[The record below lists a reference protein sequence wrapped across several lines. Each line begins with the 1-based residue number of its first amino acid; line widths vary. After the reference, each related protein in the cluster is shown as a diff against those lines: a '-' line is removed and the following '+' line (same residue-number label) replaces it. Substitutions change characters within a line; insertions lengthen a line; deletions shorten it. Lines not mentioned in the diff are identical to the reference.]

1 MKKLLLTLAL
11 GAAVSLSASADTYYE
26 CLFGATY
33 NSKSVSSYTDTWS
46 ATNQGS
52 QFDIVN
58 FNNNKNGW
66 DYVKC
71 GRKGNASV
79 ATITTDFSAPQA
91 INEVV
96 LNYKINEADVM
107 NAIKLET
114 SATADFATVLSTV
127 EATSEQINTKGTAA
141 SDITFTL
148 TNPAANLYY
157 RLTFDCK
164 SAKANGIV
172 FVYSV
177 KYNGGAGQV
186 TLKDAELSFPEEKY
200 TVTIGEPFTAPELTK
215 ATPAAATYSSDKET
229 VATVDATTGAVTV
242 VGVGTARITATTEA
256 TDEYKAG
263 TASYLLTVNKVVV
276 PVDVEL
282 ATTIADG
289 KYAFFIPEHGV
300 CKPITGSSFGY
311 PIAEAVEVTD
321 NKFTTNEDYLVTI
334 TNVADKGYTI
344 KDVNEKYWGMDAT
357 HFGGINVYTD
367 ADAANSNCYWNIEF
381 VDNTVKVANTGREGA
396 YISFKSYNS
405 DWELVTTDTAD
416 QPLPQLFK
424 VYIPTGVAEIETAEN
439 APVEYFNLQG
449 VRVAN
454 PENGLYIRRQGNKV
468 SKVIVK

>member
-1 MKKLLLTLAL
+1 MKKLLLTLA
-11 GAAVSLSASADTYYE
+11 AAVLGLSASAADVTFT
-26 CLFGATY
+26 FGM
-33 NSKSVSSYTDTWS
+33 
-46 ATNQGS
+46 
-52 QFDIVN
+52 
-58 FNNNKNGW
+58 NNAYGLPTTK
-66 DYVKC
+66 DDAAYVKD
-71 GRKGNASV
+71 
-79 ATITTDFSAPQA
+79 ATVESAP
-91 INEVV
+91 VKMD
-96 LNYKINEADVM
+96 LK
-107 NAIKLET
+107 
-114 SATADFATVLSTV
+114 
-127 EATSEQINTKGTAA
+127 ATSGNGFRLWDDGLRLYKTGSGQASITVTATDA
-141 SDITFTL
+141 VITGFEMVVKNKFT
-148 TNPAANLYY
+148 
-157 RLTFDCK
+157 
-164 SAKANGIV
+164 
-172 FVYSV
+172 SV
-177 KYNGGAGQV
+177 KLDNSDLTYTSSSKTYSWTGSGEAAPEFVITQTGGNYAIVSIKV
-186 TLKDAELSFPEEKY
+186 TYEVGGTPDTRKDADLSFPEEKY

-229 VATVDATTGAVTV
+229 VATVDATTGAVTI

-396 YISFKSYNS
+396 YISFKNYNS

-424 VYIPTGVAEIETAEN
+424 VYIPTSVAEIETAEN